1 MSQVSLD
8 RFVPVSP
15 AIAFAALQR
24 AANSRFNVKKTD
36 DFAMTCEFSSGISAF
51 TYGEKFSSQVVPAD
65 GGSTIRVSAVGKVG
79 AQWGQGSRSSK
90 LLSELFDDI
99 VTQLR
104 PS

>member
-15 AIAFAALQR
+15 AAAFAALQR
-24 AANSRFNVKKTD
+24 AVSSRFKVKKTD
-36 DFAMTCEFSSGISAF
+36 DFTMTCEFTSGVSAF
-51 TYGEKFSSQVVPAD
+51 TYGEKFSAQVVPAD

-90 LLSELFDDI
+90 LLSQLFDDI
-99 VTQLR
+99 VSQLR